1 MKFVRRLPL
10 EGLHNARDL
19 GGYAVP
25 GGRTRFGVFVRAEA
39 PCALPPATVAEL
51 TRYGIQTTVDLR
63 SPAEAD
69 LRPSDLR
76 MAMRYCSC
84 PQGGDAESFST
95 DRPVDWQQIYIT
107 RCEDNRSWV
116 RRFLELAAAAQGGM
130 LFHCTT
136 GKDRTGLCA
145 CFLLSLAGVDR
156 ADIVADYAV
165 SELYLQ
171 PVFDAMRGGRL
182 RPQGEGIGYHET
194 MFHTPPSAM
203 EGLLD
208 YLHWTYG
215 SVRDYL
221 HTTGVTAETLE
232 IITKKFVEP

>member
-1 MKFVRRLPL
+1 MEFVRRLPL
-10 EGLHNARDL
+10 PGLYNARDL

-25 GGRTRFGVFVRAEA
+25 GGRTRFGVFLRAEA
-39 PCALPPATVAEL
+39 PCALPPETVAAL
-51 TRYGIQTTVDLR
+51 AAYGIHTTVDLR
-63 SPAEAD
+63 SPAETA
-69 LRPSDLR
+69 LRPSDLAE
-76 MAMRYCSC
+76 AMTYHAC
-84 PQGGDAESFST
+84 PQGGEAESFAT

-107 RCEDNRSWV
+107 RCEDNRPWV
-116 RRFLELAAAAQGGM
+116 RRFLELVAEAPAGL

-165 SELYLQ
+165 SEIYLQ
-171 PVFDAMRGGRL
+171 PVFRAMRDGQL
-182 RPQGEGIGYHET
+182 KPQGDGSCYHET

-208 YLHWTYG
+208 HLHGAYG
-215 SVRDYL
+215 SVTEYL
-221 HTTGVTAETLE
+221 RTTGVAEATLE
-232 IITKKFVEP
+232 AIIKKFVEP